1 MIVQNIRVSTRPQ
14 LGTPTDLT
22 ADAVRDISGAL
33 NALLADVFALY
44 INQEFSLARLRTT
57 FP

>member
-1 MIVQNIRVSTRPQ
+1 MIAQNIRVSTRPQ